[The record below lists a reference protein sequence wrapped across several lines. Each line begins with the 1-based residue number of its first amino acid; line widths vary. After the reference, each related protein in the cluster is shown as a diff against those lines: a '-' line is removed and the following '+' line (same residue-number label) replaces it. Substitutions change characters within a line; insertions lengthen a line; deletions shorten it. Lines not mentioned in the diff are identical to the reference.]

1 MLSIGAACDDHDPRS
16 GRSAPPFGETAP
28 AGGSLRIDGLGS
40 VRRHPPVTGRDTLAP
55 MRKILGGGSGTPP
68 EEIEEL
74 LTERRRD
81 LETQA
86 SALEDAIADL
96 ERRESLLRDS
106 RASLERLLRL
116 GTSDLDT
123 RESELAQLIR
133 ELTAREERLQDAET
147 ELTKRRSE
155 LGAVEL
161 KRASVEQRER
171 ALAERELALEE
182 REREREIDTAA
193 PDERAATPPEE
204 PLVEL
209 VFVPGARYRL
219 SEIGPVA
226 LEPGVPHA
234 VDGDEYLVAR
244 VGPSPLP
251 GDRRRCAYLGPV
263 PRGSSSG
270 GNS

>member
-1 MLSIGAACDDHDPRS
+1 
-16 GRSAPPFGETAP
+16 
-28 AGGSLRIDGLGS
+28 
-40 VRRHPPVTGRDTLAP
+40 

-74 LTERRRD
+74 LTERRMD

-86 SALEDAIADL
+86 SALENAIADL

-133 ELTAREERLQDAET
+133 ELTAREERLQDAEAD
-147 ELTKRRSE
+147 LTRRRSE

-182 REREREIDTAA
+182 RERERDIDIAA
-193 PDERAATPPEE
+193 PDEPAAAPARPTEE
-204 PLVEL
+204 LEVEL
-209 VFVPGARYRL
+209 AFVPGVRYRL
-219 SEIGPVA
+219 AEIEPIA
-226 LEPGVPHA
+226 LAPGAPYA
-234 VDGDEYLVAR
+234 LDEDEYHVAR

-251 GDRRRCAYLGPV
+251 GDRRRCAYLVGAPKTAA
-263 PRGSSSG
+263 
-270 GNS
+270 

>member
-1 MLSIGAACDDHDPRS
+1 VPGGYD
-16 GRSAPPFGETAP
+16 
-28 AGGSLRIDGLGS
+28 AGQ
-40 VRRHPPVTGRDTLAP
+40 

-74 LTERRRD
+74 LMERRRE

-116 GTSDLDT
+116 GTTDLDS
-123 RESELAQLIR
+123 RESELVQLIR
-133 ELTAREERLQDAET
+133 ELTAREERLQDSEAE
-147 ELTKRRSE
+147 LARRRSE

-171 ALAERELALEE
+171 ALAERESALDD
-182 REREREIDTAA
+182 RKPAKDT
-193 PDERAATPPEE
+193 PEE
-204 PLVEL
+204 GTTRVLETVATAERHVEPHVEL
-209 VFVPGARYRL
+209 VFVPEARYHLAEIEPRPL
-219 SEIGPVA
+219 SQGA
-226 LEPGVPHA
+226 TYA
-234 VDGDEYLVAR
+234 VDADEYLVTR

-251 GDRRRCAYLGPV
+251 GDRRRCAYLVRRPG
-263 PRGSSSG
+263 
-270 GNS
+270 